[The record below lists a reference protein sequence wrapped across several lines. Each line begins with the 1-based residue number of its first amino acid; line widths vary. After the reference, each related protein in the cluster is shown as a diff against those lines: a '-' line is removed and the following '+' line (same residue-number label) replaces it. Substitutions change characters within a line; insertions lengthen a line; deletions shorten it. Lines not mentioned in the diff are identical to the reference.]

1 MSEDRNAF
9 RRKTAFVTGGGTG
22 IDVQPTALA
31 FAHATASNDERE
43 REMKVSQC
51 ENQD

>member
-22 IDVQPTALA
+22 IGRATALA

-43 REMKVSQC
+43 RGMKVSPC

>member
-22 IDVQPTALA
+22 IGR
-31 FAHATASNDERE
+31 ATNGTGVCARDRL
-43 REMKVSQC
+43 K
-51 ENQD
+51 